1 MQKMQRMQ
9 KFEECKDCLECQ
21 DCRGCHDCQ
30 ITENELVRLL
40 KTFKIWL
47 FEKIDGCFGNFF
59 RFAKGGKIVYQMVFP
74 KNSFSALVLMLSLA
88 KNRTSNVGKN
98 RKNDKEKVPFREK
111 IVYLFLEAFF

>member
-21 DCRGCHDCQ
+21 DCRGCQDCQ

-59 RFAKGGKIVYQMVFP
+59 KFAKGGKIAYQMVFP

-88 KNRTSNVGKN
+88 KTEIRTL
-98 RKNDKEKVPFREK
+98 EK
-111 IVYLFLEAFF
+111 IENTIKRQCFFEKKLFTSF